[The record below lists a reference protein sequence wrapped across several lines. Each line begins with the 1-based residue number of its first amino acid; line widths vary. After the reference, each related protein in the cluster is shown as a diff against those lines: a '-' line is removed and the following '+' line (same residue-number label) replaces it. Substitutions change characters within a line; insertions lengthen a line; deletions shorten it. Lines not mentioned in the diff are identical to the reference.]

1 MNVLVIAPHP
11 DDESIGCGGTL
22 CLHVARGD
30 RVACAFLTSGEL
42 GLKHLPRDEA
52 WRIREAEA
60 ERAAAV
66 LGLARLDFLRQ
77 PDWTLGDA
85 IEPAAAALAAV
96 IGRETPGLLYLPHDR
111 DAHPDHAAAVA
122 ITREALRRVGAA
134 GGIESF
140 GYEVWTPLQECDRV
154 EDVTSFMARKLRA
167 VRCYASQMTAHR
179 YDRAA
184 RGLNAYRGA
193 INGQARY
200 AEAFQQLGNAP

>member
-22 CLHVARGD
+22 CLHAARGD

-42 GLKHLPRDEA
+42 GLKHLPREDA

-66 LGLARLDFLRQ
+66 LGLARVDFLRQ

-96 IGRETPGLLYLPHDR
+96 IARETPALIYLPHER
-111 DAHPDHAAAVA
+111 DEHPDHAAAVA
-122 ITREALRRVGAA
+122 VTREALRLAGAT
-134 GGIESF
+134 GVELL

-154 EDVTSFMARKLRA
+154 EDVTGVMARKLRA
-167 VRCYASQMTAHR
+167 VRCYASQMAAHR

-193 INGQARY
+193 INGRARY
-200 AEAFQQLGNAP
+200 AEAFQQFGSDR